1 MRTLKPSPAAQRGFS
16 LIELMVALVVGLI
29 VAGALLAFT
38 VSSVRANAEYV
49 RAARLTQELRTIGQ
63 FVDSELR
70 RAGYDEDSLAYVAG
84 TTATKFSA
92 FSPILLDTTAGA
104 NCVIYAYDRA
114 PGTAG
119 SIDPGNQEVRGI
131 RRSTATVNGKT
142 VGVVEVA
149 ESSATV
155 TPECDG
161 AAPDYTKFPV
171 ACNAT
176 SGWCAYSDPRTVDIT
191 TFILSDD
198 DAAARAAL
206 ESHGYQD
213 ITATGYTPMRLREYK
228 VTLTGQLVSDAE
240 VDQSLSFNVKVRANC
255 LRELATN
262 CDAVPGT

>member
-1 MRTLKPSPAAQRGFS
+1 MRSSRSQRGFS

-29 VAGALLAFT
+29 VSGALLAFT
-38 VSSVRANAEYV
+38 ISSVRANAEFV

-114 PGTAG
+114 PGTPG
-119 SIDPGNQEVRGI
+119 SINPENQEIRGI
-131 RRSTATVNGKT
+131 RRSTATIGGAT

-155 TPECDG
+155 TPGCDG

-171 ACNAT
+171 SCNAT
-176 SGWCAYSDPRTVDIT
+176 SGWCAFSDPHAVDID
-191 TFILSDD
+191 TFTID
-198 DAAARAAL
+198 DAGVAGS
-206 ESHGYQD
+206 SHGYQE

-228 VTLTGQLVSDAE
+228 VTLTGHLASDAD
-240 VDQSLSFNVKVRANC
+240 VSQSLSFNVKVRANC